1 MRRLKVGDLLEIPT
15 AKGRWYAQVTHRHAT
30 YGTLLRV
37 LPGPH
42 EAPLSKADLG
52 ALAGAK
58 EEFVAF
64 VPADS
69 GVSWG
74 LFRHVG
80 HAAVPDHARP
90 FPLFKAGVP
99 LPGQI
104 RVDSWRLWDG
114 ENELPVGALNQ
125 QQLSLPIREIVSPRL
140 LILHL
145 ESGWTPASDLTVTGA
160 PSKEE
165 REAASASAARTRG
178 ESHFLYF
185 RTKSAAERA
194 RRRLA
199 DAQFD
204 VEVKSRGEGNW
215 LVFVAFPGARSVS
228 ELEET
233 RQLLE
238 RVATE
243 FGGEYDGWE
252 ALV

>member
-1 MRRLKVGDLLEIPT
+1 
-15 AKGRWYAQVTHRHAT
+15 
-30 YGTLLRV
+30 LRV
-37 LPGPH
+37 LAGPLQ
-42 EAPLSKADLG
+42 APLSEIDLS
-52 ALAGAK
+52 ALSGAK
-58 EEFVAF
+58 EEFFAF
-64 VPADS
+64 TPADS

-99 LPGQI
+99 PPGEI

-114 ENELPVGALNQ
+114 EKEFPVGALDQ
-125 QQLSLPIREIVSPRL
+125 QHLSLPIREIVSPRL

-145 ESGWTPASDLTVTGA
+145 ESGWTPASDLTVTGV

-165 REAASASAARTRG
+165 KEAANAPTATPRG

-194 RRRLA
+194 ERRLVGE
-199 DAQFD
+199 QFD
-204 VEVKSRGEGNW
+204 VEVKRRGEEDW
-215 LVFVAFPGARSVS
+215 LVLVALPRARSVS